1 MKDKNRAVFF
11 GTQENG
17 AGRVLKNRR
26 REKIRLKNY
35 KILLNR
41 VYYSPNQ
48 RY

>member
-1 MKDKNRAVFF
+1 MKDKKRAVFF